1 MVVLSLNE
9 ILNGPKVSNYQGS
22 EKTREA
28 VALQIEERWGKSE
41 LRNYDPEK
49 SALPY
54 TRWLSLGY
62 RVKKGERALKSI
74 TLVEKRDPNGVVISK
89 YPRTINLFYYR
100 SVEPINTQ
108 DNA

>member
-1 MVVLSLNE
+1 MTVLSIKE
-9 ILNGPKVSNYQGS
+9 ILAGPKVSNYQGS

-41 LRNYDPEK
+41 LKNYDPEK

-74 TLVEKRDPNGVVISK
+74 TLIEKKDPNGVVISK
-89 YPRTINLFYYR
+89 YPRTVNLFYYR
-100 SVEPINTQ
+100 SVEPLTTQ
-108 DNA
+108 SHA